1 MFNGPP
7 QWDHMYGHA
16 TPLAE
21 KLMGPS
27 SKAKESTQF
36 ENTTRCQWVISQGKH
51 AIQNANCGI
60 QQIPYWVQCGIKL
73 CQFPWTPGQT
83 FKLPK
88 ITNNGIWDWNGE
100 NHTRNIWLSSIIW
113 YIIYTNDYKYIYIYL
128 SLITMWHFWVCAV
141 VNHILWTSAL
151 RESSRSPAVS
161 RRRRSGEALHC
172 MTHFSCLLTSQWKPV
187 HGMFQGQG
195 PMKKSR
201 SDLVLFCVVY
211 PLQSNSIYIT
221 VIFLI

>member
-73 CQFPWTPGQT
+73 CQFPWTPGRT

-128 SLITMWHFWVCAV
+128 SLSLSHHYVTLLGLCCCESHPLDFGASWEFTFTCCV
-141 VNHILWTSAL
+141 SAAAKRRSAAL
-151 RESSRSPAVS
+151 HDTLLLSLDQPVEASAWDVSRSGTDEKVS
-161 RRRRSGEALHC
+161 VRPCA
-172 MTHFSCLLTSQWKPV
+172 
-187 HGMFQGQG
+187 
-195 PMKKSR
+195 
-201 SDLVLFCVVY
+201 
-211 PLQSNSIYIT
+211 
-221 VIFLI
+221 FLCGLSTTIQ

>member
-73 CQFPWTPGQT
+73 CQFPWTPGRT

-113 YIIYTNDYKYIYIYL
+113 YIIYTNDYKYIYISL
-128 SLITMWHFWVCAV
+128 SSLCDTFGFVLLWIT
-141 VNHILWTSAL
+141 SSGL
-151 RESSRSPAVS
+151 RRFV
-161 RRRRSGEALHC
+161 RVHVHLLCLGGGEAAKRCTAWHTSLVSWPASGSQC
-172 MTHFSCLLTSQWKPV
+172 MGCFKVRDRWKSL
-187 HGMFQGQG
+187 GQT
-195 PMKKSR
+195 
-201 SDLVLFCVVY
+201 LCFFVW
-211 PLQSNSIYIT
+211 SIHYNPI
-221 VIFLI
+221 VFI